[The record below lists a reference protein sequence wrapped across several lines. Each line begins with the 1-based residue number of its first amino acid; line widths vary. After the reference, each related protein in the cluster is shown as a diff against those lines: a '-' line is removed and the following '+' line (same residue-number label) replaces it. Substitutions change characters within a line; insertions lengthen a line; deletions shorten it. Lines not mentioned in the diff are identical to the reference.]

1 MLVSLKRND
10 RGDTI
15 VEVLFAVT
23 IFAMLA
29 VGALSIMNQGL
40 GIAQRALEINL
51 VRQQIDAQTDAL
63 RYLNQAYVADYGK
76 EITSGSPTDLW
87 NKLIVKNTVRSA
99 VSYDTMVTG
108 TQCREM
114 KNNLSGDVSADD
126 TNAFA
131 LDVTKLDNPAGD
143 ALLALSPATTY
154 AKVRY
159 GAPQSTAEGISIQ
172 AVKSNADNDFY
183 DFHIRACWA
192 SPGQAQPVLIGTIV
206 RLYEPRG

>member
-1 MLVSLKRND
+1 MLTKPIKSD
-10 RGDTI
+10 AGDTI

-76 EITSGSPTDLW
+76 SITPGSPTDIW
-87 NKLIVKNTVRSA
+87 DKLIVKNTVVSA
-99 VSYDTMVTG
+99 VQYDRMVEG
-108 TQCREM
+108 TSCREM
-114 KNNLSGDVSADD
+114 KNNLSSGVAAGD
-126 TNAFA
+126 NAFA
-131 LDVTKLDNPAGD
+131 LDVTKLNGD
-143 ALLALSPATTY
+143 ALLTLAPATTY

-159 GAPQSTAEGISIQ
+159 GAPVPTAEGISIQ
-172 AVKSNADNDFY
+172 AVKSDPESDFY

-192 SPGQAQPVLIGTIV
+192 SPGQSQPVLIGTIV